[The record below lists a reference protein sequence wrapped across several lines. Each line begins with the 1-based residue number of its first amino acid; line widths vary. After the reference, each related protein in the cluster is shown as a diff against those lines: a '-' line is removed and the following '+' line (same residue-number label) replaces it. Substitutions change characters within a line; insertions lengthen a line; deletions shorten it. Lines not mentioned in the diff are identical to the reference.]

1 MINIQ
6 NLVGEYTNSPI
17 INVLDLEING
27 RLFLL
32 IFFEYYG
39 SYLKWSYRPGITIK
53 SLSII
58 PKLFVSSLYLVGIP
72 DKKQTQN

>member
-32 IFFEYYG
+32 IFFEYYV